1 MRPLSGDNP
10 QPIEVEPGLFGIGLI
25 DGANGAR
32 GVALLRGWIE
42 PGAQHSPHTHEAE
55 EAVVILSGTSLI
67 TIGNAQRQV
76 VAGDA
81 VLLPAGVVHSTF
93 NNSQERMEFVAAF
106 SDALVTARPATMGD
120 SARSAARLWTNR
132 ARWFLRRV
140 CNRLLR

>member
-1 MRPLSGDNP
+1 MRPLPGDNP
-10 QPIEVEPGLFGIGLI
+10 HPIEVEPGLFGIGLI

-67 TIGNAQRQV
+67 TIGDAQHQV
-76 VAGDA
+76 VAGDS

-93 NNSQERMEFVAAF
+93 NNSNERMEFVAAF
-106 SDALVTARPATMGD
+106 SDALVTARTAVAQPAPT
-120 SARSAARLWTNR
+120 AAALLWINR
-132 ARWFLRRV
+132 GRWFLRRV